1 MLQNRLELVGSRR
14 EIKKA
19 VAAGAGFVVD
29 FVETFRQRLVAGLV
43 SELALMIEDRLRKRL
58 PDFIAHS
65 LARKLA
71 SRFFQ
76 FTPELVVSFF
86 STREPDDCH
95 RWREITIGRQIVKGG
110 NEFAVGEIA
119 GGAED
124 HNGARLRHGA
134 RG

>member
-1 MLQNRLELVGSRR
+1 MILHHIAATTCALRESR
-14 EIKKA
+14 
-19 VAAGAGFVVD
+19 
-29 FVETFRQRLVAGLV
+29 AGLV
-43 SELALMIEDRLRKRL
+43 SELALMIEDRLRKGL

-95 RWREITIGRQIVKGG
+95 GGGQIAIGRQIVKRR

-119 GGAED
+119 GCA
-124 HNGARLRHGA
+124 
-134 RG
+134 